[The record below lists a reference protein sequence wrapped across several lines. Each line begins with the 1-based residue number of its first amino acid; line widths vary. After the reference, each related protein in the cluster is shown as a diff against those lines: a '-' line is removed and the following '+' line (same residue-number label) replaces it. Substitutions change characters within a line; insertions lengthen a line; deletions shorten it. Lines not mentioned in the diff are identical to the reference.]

1 MRLILVAFAI
11 FSLNAMAV
19 DEKFFERPLNCPL
32 RFSSLSNFR
41 DQVQTL
47 VSALGSGCTQSGQ
60 QAINQLNSNVSNLEG
75 IVNTYQNY
83 SSSTDATSSTQYA
96 KNVGQ
101 ILNSVNLITSN
112 NACFYDIRSR
122 GFLPVLS
129 DVIMS
134 VSQLGLLIPSGT
146 GAAVAAGGYVAGS
159 GIKIINELLK
169 KKFNFDKPEERR
181 AFIQLNCAFFDNRR
195 VMEES
200 GIFNPEIE
208 EFRDQLVAQLRRER
222 IDLLKKQKK
231 DEQNMLD
238 LEDTLSE
245 AINMIPSAR
254 ARGLNPTLARKI
266 DEVMSNLGKRPGDY
280 SEKLRQVS
288 FLSERA
294 KEILANVRL
303 LKLDP
308 KVESSRRLL
317 VANLEKII
325 PELEANGKAWV
336 NNIDEY
342 EMNHRGPL
350 FAFLVPVADAL
361 KKELMTVEAELA
373 VVDTDMAKRI
383 SKLRLSIKENQAAA
397 WSITLRLTSLETKI
411 ASLEVPHRENIFSDK
426 DEGSSNQVEILD
438 YYRKLQ
444 KSILG
449 NEGRD
454 YLKKSLKTS
463 YSMQSGL
470 NNQIKLL
477 DQAQTAKEKCAAA
490 EKLRFAWAQYR
501 YKVQEAHD
509 FVATN
514 LDLYR
519 SSFNIGKERVKGSTL
534 YVLDQI
540 ESVQDYF
547 DGKVPPKETVGEL
560 MKDVSSKVKSV
571 ETRIITS
578 GCF

>member
-83 SSSTDATSSTQYA
+83 SSSADATSSTQYA

-208 EFRDQLVAQLRRER
+208 EFRDQFVAQLRRER

-266 DEVMSNLGKRPGDY
+266 DEVMANLGR
-280 SEKLRQVS
+280 KLRQVS

-411 ASLEVPHRENIFSDK
+411 ASLEVPHTENIFSDK

-547 DGKVPPKETVGEL
+547 DGQVPPKESVGEL

-571 ETRIITS
+571 ETKIITS

>member
-83 SSSTDATSSTQYA
+83 SSSADATSSTQYA

-208 EFRDQLVAQLRRER
+208 EFRDQFVAQLRRER

-266 DEVMSNLGKRPGDY
+266 DEVMANLGRRPGDY

-411 ASLEVPHRENIFSDK
+411 ASLEVPHTENIFSDK

-547 DGKVPPKETVGEL
+547 DGQVPPKESVGEL

-571 ETRIITS
+571 ETKIITS